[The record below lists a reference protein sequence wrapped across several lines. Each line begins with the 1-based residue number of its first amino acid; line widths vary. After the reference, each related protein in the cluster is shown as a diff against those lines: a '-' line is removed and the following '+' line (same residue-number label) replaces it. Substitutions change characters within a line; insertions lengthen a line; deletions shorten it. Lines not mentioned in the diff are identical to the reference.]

1 MKKETKNHKLGFTL
15 LELLVV
21 VLIIGILAAIALPQ
35 YKYAVLK
42 SRYST
47 LMNITRAVKDA
58 QERYYLLHNQY
69 AESFS
74 GLDVDTS
81 GGTIIEEFNLKTAS
95 GSFITREAM
104 SFNNGTVIV
113 SLDNNQVHGLLFKN
127 NDFYMDYNLR
137 LDNINMWDGA
147 PAMCVAWQEAGSLGQ
162 KICNTRPGAENCSLI
177 NSTGRY
183 SCRWF

>member
-1 MKKETKNHKLGFTL
+1 MKGKTGFTL

-21 VLIIGILAAIALPQ
+21 VLIIGILAGIALPQ

-42 SRYST
+42 TKYST
-47 LMNITRAVKDA
+47 LMEITKSVKEA
-58 QERYYLLHNQY
+58 QERFYLAHDRY
-69 AESFS
+69 AEQVSDLDIDSTGTLLDSFQ
-74 GLDVDTS
+74 
-81 GGTIIEEFNLKTAS
+81 LKTAT
-95 GSFITREAM
+95 GSFVTREAM

-137 LDNINMWDGA
+137 LDNINMWGGA
-147 PAMCVAWQEAGSLGQ
+147 PAMCVAWQEAGNLG
-162 KICNTRPGAENCSLI
+162 KKLCNTRPGAENCSII